1 MNADEQRVTILA
13 ARLAHK
19 RDWWPDE
26 SETLVR
32 RALQPARPDDDY
44 ELSSVRAWIAA
55 EDCKEALWQAVRPVA
70 EPVLN
75 WLLAVTQR
83 MKRRARR

>member
-1 MNADEQRVTILA
+1 MNAYEQRVTLLA
-13 ARLAHK
+13 ARLSHK

-26 SETLVR
+26 SEALVR
-32 RALQPARPDDDY
+32 RALQPRQSDDDY

-55 EDCKEALWQAVRPVA
+55 EDCKEALWQSVRPVA

-75 WLLAVTQR
+75 WLLGVTQR
-83 MKRRARR
+83 MKRKGRR